1 MSYAN
6 IIFSRFDFLL
16 LQIVLQEAEIMNQG
30 KTVFAQIMSLI
41 PRYEFDKCVKRYN
54 GNRHAIGFKCRDQF
68 LVMSFAQFT
77 DQISLRSIDAT
88 LVALSSKLY
97 SSGIKYIQRS
107 TLAHINETKD
117 WRIYYDFGQILIAWA
132 RELYQNEPSRLDV
145 DGIVY
150 AFDSSTIK
158 LCLQLCPWARLHHDK
173 GGVKMHTLLD
183 LRGSIPTFI
192 YLTEAAVHDSKAMSL
207 IPVEPGSYYLMD
219 KGYVDFRQLFNHFHR
234 QQAFFVTRAKDNMKY
249 EVVEERLVDKHTGVI
264 SDSVIRLTG
273 PRTSKWYPET
283 LRMVVYEDYATGNVY
298 RFLTNDFTHSYLT
311 IAELYRE
318 RWQVECFFKWIK
330 QRLHIKSFY
339 GTSQNAVFS
348 QIWIAIC
355 DYLLLAIAK
364 KVYHVDQDLYIL
376 SSAIGKVLFERKPL
390 GELFVKPKRPMKN
403 SDDGQLTLWGK
414 FLWTV
419 VEIAK

>member
-1 MSYAN
+1 MIYAN
-6 IIFSRFDFLL
+6 NIFSGFDFVLL
-16 LQIVLQEAEIMNQG
+16 RIILQEAEIRNQG

-54 GNRHAIGFKCRDQF
+54 GNRHAVGFKCRDQF
-68 LVMSFAQFT
+68 MVMSFAQFT
-77 DQISLRSIDAT
+77 HQDSLRSIDAS
-88 LVALSSKLY
+88 LVGLSANLY

-117 WRIYYDFGQILIAWA
+117 WHIYRDFGLVLIAWA
-132 RELYQNEPSRLDV
+132 RDLYKDEPSRLDV

-192 YLTEAAVHDSKAMSL
+192 HLTEAAVHDSKVMSL
-207 IPVEPGSYYLMD
+207 IPVEPGNYYLMD
-219 KGYVDFRQLFNHFHR
+219 KGYVDFHQLFNHFHR
-234 QQAFFVTRAKDNMKY
+234 QQAFFVTRAKDNMQY
-249 EVVEERLVDKHTGVI
+249 EIEEERLVDKSTGVL
-264 SDSVIRLTG
+264 SDSVIRLAG
-273 PRTSKWYPET
+273 QKTSKWYPET

-330 QRLHIKSFY
+330 HHLHIESFY
-339 GTSQNAVFS
+339 GTSENAVNS

-364 KVYHVDQDLYIL
+364 KMYHVNQELYIL
-376 SSAIGKVLFERKPL
+376 SSAIGSVLFQRKPL
-390 GELFVKPKRPMKN
+390 GELFVKSNDPLNESNPGEL
-403 SDDGQLTLWGK
+403 SL
-414 FLWTV
+414 F
-419 VEIAK
+419 

>member
-1 MSYAN
+1 MSYTN
-6 IIFSRFDFLL
+6 LNFSRFDFVL
-16 LQIVLQEAEIMNQG
+16 LQIVLQETEIMNQG

-54 GNRHAIGFKCRDQF
+54 GNRHAIEFKCRDQVM
-68 LVMSFAQFT
+68 VMSFAQFT
-77 DQISLRSIDAT
+77 DQVSLRGIDAT

-117 WRIYYDFGQILIAWA
+117 WRIYHDFGQILIAWA
-132 RELYQNEPSRLDV
+132 RELYQDEPSRLDV

-192 YLTEAAVHDSKAMSL
+192 YLTEAAVHDSKTMSL

-219 KGYVDFRQLFNHFHR
+219 KGYVDFKQLFNHFHR

-249 EVVEERLVDKHTGVI
+249 EVLEERPVDKRTGVV
-264 SDSVIRLTG
+264 SDAIIRLTG
-273 PRTSKWYPET
+273 QKTSQWYPDA
-283 LRMVVYEDYATGNVY
+283 LRMVIYEDYATGNIY
-298 RFLTNDFTHSYLT
+298 RFLSNDFTHSYLT

-330 QRLHIKSFY
+330 QRLHIK
-339 GTSQNAVFS
+339 
-348 QIWIAIC
+348 
-355 DYLLLAIAK
+355 
-364 KVYHVDQDLYIL
+364 
-376 SSAIGKVLFERKPL
+376 
-390 GELFVKPKRPMKN
+390 
-403 SDDGQLTLWGK
+403 
-414 FLWTV
+414 
-419 VEIAK
+419 

>member
-1 MSYAN
+1 MIYAN
-6 IIFSRFDFLL
+6 IIFSGFDFVL
-16 LQIVLQEAEIMNQG
+16 LQIILQEAEIMNQG

-41 PRYEFDKCVKRYN
+41 SKYEFDKCVKRYK

-68 LVMSFAQFT
+68 MVMSFAQFT
-77 DQISLRSIDAT
+77 HQDSLRSIDAS
-88 LVALSSKLY
+88 LVGLSANLY

-117 WRIYYDFGQILIAWA
+117 WQIYRDFGLVLITWA
-132 RELYQNEPSRLDV
+132 RDLYKDEPSRLDV

-192 YLTEAAVHDSKAMSL
+192 HLTEAAVHDSKVMSL
-207 IPVEPGSYYLMD
+207 IPVEPGNYYLMD

-234 QQAFFVTRAKDNMKY
+234 QQAFFVTRAKDNMQY
-249 EVVEERLVDKHTGVI
+249 EIEEERLVDKSTGVLN
-264 SDSVIRLTG
+264 DSVIRLAG
-273 PRTSKWYPET
+273 QKTSKWYPET

-298 RFLTNDFTHSYLT
+298 RFLTNDFKHSYLT

-330 QRLHIKSFY
+330 HHLHIKSFY
-339 GTSQNAVFS
+339 GTSENAVYS

-364 KVYHVDQDLYIL
+364 KMYHVNQELYIL
-376 SSAIGKVLFERKPL
+376 SSAIGSVLFQRKPL
-390 GELFVKPKRPMKN
+390 GELFVKSNDPQNESN
-403 SDDGQLTLWGK
+403 SGELSL
-414 FLWTV
+414 F
-419 VEIAK
+419 

>member
-1 MSYAN
+1 
-6 IIFSRFDFLL
+6 
-16 LQIVLQEAEIMNQG
+16 
-30 KTVFAQIMSLI
+30 MSLI

-54 GNRHAIGFKCRDQF
+54 GNRHAIEFKCRDQF
-68 LVMSFAQFT
+68 MVMSFAQFT
-77 DQISLRSIDAT
+77 SQDSLRSIDAT

-107 TLAHINETKD
+107 TLAHINGTKD
-117 WRIYYDFGQILIAWA
+117 WRIYHDFGQILIAQA
-132 RELYQNEPSRLDV
+132 RHLYRKEPSRLDV
-145 DGIVY
+145 DGIVF
-150 AFDSSTIK
+150 AFDSSTMK

-207 IPVEPGSYYLMD
+207 VPVEPGNYYLMD
-219 KGYVDFRQLFNHFHR
+219 KGYVDFKQLFLHFHR
-234 QQAFFVTRAKDNMKY
+234 QRAFFVTRAKDNMKY
-249 EVVEERLVDKHTGVI
+249 EVMEEHPVDKSTGVV
-264 SDSVIRLTG
+264 SDSTIRLTG
-273 PRTSKWYPET
+273 LKTSRWYPDT

-330 QRLHIKSFY
+330 QHLNIKAFY
-339 GTSQNAVFS
+339 GTSQNAVYS

-355 DYLLLAIAK
+355 DYLLLAIARK
-364 KVYHVDQDLYIL
+364 MFHIDQELYIL
-376 SSAIGKVLFERKPL
+376 SSVVGKVLFERKPL
-390 GELFVKPKRPMKN
+390 GELFIKPKRPMN
-403 SDDGQLTLWGK
+403 DSDSDQLNLWGN
-414 FLWTV
+414 FFGQ
-419 VEIAK
+419 

>member
-6 IIFSRFDFLL
+6 IIFLRFDFLL
-16 LQIVLQEAEIMNQG
+16 LQIILQEAGIMNQG

-68 LVMSFAQFT
+68 MVMSFAQFT

-117 WRIYYDFGQILIAWA
+117 WRIYHDYGQILIARA

-192 YLTEAAVHDSKAMSL
+192 YLTEAAVHDSKTMSL

-219 KGYVDFRQLFNHFHR
+219 KGYVDFKQLFKHFHR

-249 EVVEERLVDKHTGVI
+249 EVVEERPVDKQTGVTNDI
-264 SDSVIRLTG
+264 IIRLTG
-273 PRTSKWYPET
+273 PRTSKWYPDT

-318 RWQVECFFKWIK
+318 RWQVECFLKWIK
-330 QRLHIKSFY
+330 QRLHINSFY

-376 SSAIGKVLFERKPL
+376 SAAIGKVLFERKPL
-390 GELFVKPKRPMKN
+390 GELFVKPKRPQN
-403 SDDGQLTLWGK
+403 DSDNGQLNLWENFFGQ
-414 FLWTV
+414 
-419 VEIAK
+419 

>member
-1 MSYAN
+1 MNYKN
-6 IIFSRFDFLL
+6 TTFPRFDFVLL
-16 LQIVLQEAEIMNQG
+16 KIVLQEAAIMNQG

-54 GNRHAIGFKCRDQF
+54 GNRHAIGFKYRDQF

-97 SSGIKYIQRS
+97 SSGIKYIRRS

-117 WRIYYDFGQILIAWA
+117 WRIYHDFGQVLIVWA
-132 RELYQNEPSRLDV
+132 RKLYQNEPSRLNV
-145 DGIVY
+145 DSIVY

-183 LRGSIPTFI
+183 LCGSIPTFI
-192 YLTEAAVHDSKAMSL
+192 YLTEAAVHDSKTIGL
-207 IPVEPGSYYLMD
+207 ILVEPGSYYLMD
-219 KGYVDFRQLFNHFHR
+219 KGYVDFKQLFNHFHR
-234 QQAFFVTRAKDNMKY
+234 RQAFFVTRAKDNMKY
-249 EVVEERLVDKHTGVI
+249 EIVEERLVDKQTGVI
-264 SDSVIRLTG
+264 SDVIIRLTG
-273 PRTSKWYPET
+273 QKTSKWYPDT
-283 LRMVVYEDYATGNVY
+283 LHMVVYEDYATGNVY

-364 KVYHVDQDLYIL
+364 KVYHINQDLYII
-376 SSAIGKVLFERKPL
+376 SAAIGKVLFERKPL
-390 GELFVKPKRPMKN
+390 DELFVKPKCLQN
-403 SDDGQLTLWGK
+403 DSDDSQLTFWEN
-414 FLWTV
+414 FF
-419 VEIAK
+419 EQ

>member
-1 MSYAN
+1 MSYTN
-6 IIFSRFDFLL
+6 VVFSRFDFVL
-16 LQIVLQEAEIMNQG
+16 LQIVLQEAKIMNQG
-30 KTVFAQIMSLI
+30 KIVFAQIMSLI

-68 LVMSFAQFT
+68 MVMSFAQFT
-77 DQISLRSIDAT
+77 DQVSLRSIDAT

-117 WRIYYDFGQILIAWA
+117 WRIYHDFGQVLIAWA
-132 RELYQNEPSRLDV
+132 RELYRNEPSRLDV

-192 YLTEAAVHDSKAMSL
+192 YLTEAAVHDSMTMSL
-207 IPVEPGSYYLMD
+207 IPVELGSYYLMD
-219 KGYVDFRQLFNHFHR
+219 KGYVDFKQLFKHFHC

-249 EVVEERLVDKHTGVI
+249 EVLKERPVEKQTGVI
-264 SDSVIRLTG
+264 SDVIIRLIG
-273 PRTSKWYPET
+273 PITSKWYPDT
-283 LRMVVYEDYATGNVY
+283 LRMVVYEDYATENVY
-298 RFLTNDFTHSYLT
+298 RFLSKDFTHSYLT

-339 GTSQNAVFS
+339 VTSQNAVFL

-364 KVYHVDQDLYIL
+364 KVYHIDQDLYIL
-376 SSAIGKVLFERKPL
+376 SAAIGKVLFERKPL
-390 GELFVKPKRPMKN
+390 GELFVKPKRPQIN
-403 SDDGQLTLWGK
+403 SVDGQLTLWENFFGQ
-414 FLWTV
+414 
-419 VEIAK
+419 

>member
-1 MSYAN
+1 MHYAN
-6 IIFSRFDFLL
+6 KIFPGFDFIL
-16 LQIVLQEAEIMNQG
+16 LQIVLQEIEIMNQG

-54 GNRHAIGFKCRDQF
+54 GNRHAIEFKCRDQF
-68 LVMSFAQFT
+68 MVMSFAQFT
-77 DQISLRSIDAT
+77 GQDSLRSIDAT
-88 LVALSSKLY
+88 LVALSFKLY

-107 TLAHINETKD
+107 TLAHINGTKD
-117 WRIYYDFGQILIAWA
+117 WRIYHDFGQILIAQA
-132 RELYQNEPSRLDV
+132 RYLYRHEPSRLDV

-150 AFDSSTIK
+150 AFDSSTMK

-183 LRGSIPTFI
+183 LRGTIPTFI

-207 IPVEPGSYYLMD
+207 VPVEPGNYYLMD
-219 KGYVDFRQLFNHFHR
+219 KGYVDFKQLFLHFHR
-234 QQAFFVTRAKDNMKY
+234 QRAFFVTRAKDNMKY
-249 EVVEERLVDKHTGVI
+249 EVVEEYPVDKSTGVV
-264 SDSVIRLTG
+264 SDSTIRLTG
-273 PRTSKWYPET
+273 LKTSRWYPDT

-330 QRLHIKSFY
+330 QHLNIKAFY
-339 GTSQNAVFS
+339 GTSQNAVYS

-355 DYLLLAIAK
+355 DYLLLAIARK
-364 KVYHVDQDLYIL
+364 MFHIDQELYIL
-376 SSAIGKVLFERKPL
+376 SSVVGKVLFERKPL
-390 GELFVKPKRPMKN
+390 GELFIKPKRPMN
-403 SDDGQLTLWGK
+403 DSDSDQLNLWGN
-414 FLWTV
+414 FFGQ
-419 VEIAK
+419 

>member
-1 MSYAN
+1 MIYTN
-6 IIFSRFDFLL
+6 LIFSRFDFVL
-16 LQIVLQEAEIMNQG
+16 LQIVLQETEIMNQG

-54 GNRHAIGFKCRDQF
+54 GNRHAIEFKCRDQF
-68 LVMSFAQFT
+68 MVMSFAQFT
-77 DQISLRSIDAT
+77 DQVSLRSIDAT

-117 WRIYYDFGQILIAWA
+117 WRIYHDFGQILIAWA
-132 RELYQNEPSRLDV
+132 RELYQDEPSRLDV

-158 LCLQLCPWARLHHDK
+158 LCLQLCPWARLYHDK

-192 YLTEAAVHDSKAMSL
+192 YLTEAAVHDSKTMSL

-219 KGYVDFRQLFNHFHR
+219 KGYVDFKQLFNHFHR

-249 EVVEERLVDKHTGVI
+249 EVLEERPVDKRTGVV
-264 SDSVIRLTG
+264 SDAIIRLTG
-273 PRTSKWYPET
+273 QKTSQWYPEA
-283 LRMVVYEDYATGNVY
+283 LRMVIYEDYATGNIY
-298 RFLTNDFTHSYLT
+298 RFLSNDFTHSYLT

-330 QRLHIKSFY
+330 
-339 GTSQNAVFS
+339 
-348 QIWIAIC
+348 
-355 DYLLLAIAK
+355 
-364 KVYHVDQDLYIL
+364 
-376 SSAIGKVLFERKPL
+376 
-390 GELFVKPKRPMKN
+390 
-403 SDDGQLTLWGK
+403 
-414 FLWTV
+414 
-419 VEIAK
+419 